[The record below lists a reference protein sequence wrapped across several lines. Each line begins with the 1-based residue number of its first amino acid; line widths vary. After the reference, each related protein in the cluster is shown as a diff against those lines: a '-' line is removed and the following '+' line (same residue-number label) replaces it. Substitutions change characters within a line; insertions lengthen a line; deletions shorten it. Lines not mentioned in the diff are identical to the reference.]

1 MFSEGEMTQGRME
14 STRRSG
20 PHIEKVLEKL
30 LRALS
35 MWVIPLAIAL
45 FSLLALSAW
54 DDRYSSE
61 PLQQLE
67 SQALL
72 DESGELTAK
81 EALAR
86 LATEKNRQQYETRL
100 SEAPVWFRIPLKETL
115 IKSPRCGEIVL
126 RGAKRSVF
134 GAFYGLEG
142 LVGGPLGARPGHD
155 GPTTGAPMPARAVRP
170 CTG

>member
-67 SQALL
+67 FQALL

-86 LATEKNRQQYETRL
+86 LANEKNRSNTKPGFPKR
-100 SEAPVWFRIPLKETL
+100 
-115 IKSPRCGEIVL
+115 RCGFGSRLIH
-126 RGAKRSVF
+126 RSP
-134 GAFYGLEG
+134 E
-142 LVGGPLGARPGHD
+142 
-155 GPTTGAPMPARAVRP
+155 PTGSKFPPVT
-170 CTG
+170 